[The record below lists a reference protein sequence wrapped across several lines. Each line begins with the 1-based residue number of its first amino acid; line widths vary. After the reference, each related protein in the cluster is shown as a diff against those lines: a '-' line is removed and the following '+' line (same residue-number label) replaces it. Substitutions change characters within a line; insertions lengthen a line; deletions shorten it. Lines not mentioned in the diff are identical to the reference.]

1 MLELHLGG
9 EPILFARISWYCGVT
24 TGGPA
29 ILALEPQGR
38 EEAGLRFH
46 WRHLLLSG
54 GGGMGMK
61 KRRKEVKEKIQIR
74 EKRLE
79 QVEVL
84 EKLVGDGVANKVM
97 PTCHIPD
104 PQTPD
109 CSQLL
114 YLHFAVFCEAQ
125 RGAELTSV
133 LCTQGAEAECRG

>member
-1 MLELHLGG
+1 
-9 EPILFARISWYCGVT
+9 
-24 TGGPA
+24 
-29 ILALEPQGR
+29 
-38 EEAGLRFH
+38 
-46 WRHLLLSG
+46 
-54 GGGMGMK
+54 MGMK

-133 LCTQGAEAECRG
+133 LCTQGAEAVCRG

>member
-1 MLELHLGG
+1 MENQYCLQESLGTVV
-9 EPILFARISWYCGVT
+9 LT
-24 TGGPA
+24 TRGPV
-29 ILALEPQGR
+29 ILALEPQRR

-46 WRHLLLSG
+46 WRHLLLSD

-61 KRRKEVKEKIQIR
+61 KRRKEVKEKIQIC

-79 QVEVL
+79 QVEVPA
-84 EKLVGDGVANKVM
+84 KLVGDGVANKVM

-114 YLHFAVFCEAQ
+114 YLHFAVFCEAR